1 MKILIYSAYF
11 LPVVGGVQTSVEL
24 LARGFVQLGREEPQL
39 PCDADGA
46 GPDEVTVVTRSERGN
61 MDDFALSYRVVRR
74 PGFWQLVRLI
84 READILHLAGPC
96 LLPQA
101 IAWLIRKPAVIEHHG
116 YQAICPNGMLF
127 KQPSQ
132 VVCSGHFAKKE
143 YGECVRCCSKTEGLL
158 TGLRS
163 VLLTFPR
170 RWLCKR
176 VDTNILISNHVGK
189 RLNLP
194 RTRTIYYGIPV
205 ISAIAAGRDGD
216 PSPRVGL
223 EIAYVGRLVVEK
235 GPPVLLM
242 AAKCLKEKGIP
253 FRLSMIGG
261 GPEQGRL
268 EQLAES
274 LGLSDLISFTGDLR
288 EAALEDAVKN
298 VDVVVMPSICEET
311 AGLAA
316 IEQMMRGRVVIASDV
331 GGLSE
336 VVGNAGLKFP
346 VGDFLSLC
354 SRLQEIA
361 EHPNQADRLGKLAR
375 ERATGQFTWE
385 RMVREH
391 RRLYADVLRSSRQ
404 QN

>member
-24 LARGFVQLGREEPQL
+24 LARGLVQLEGEEPEL
-39 PCDADGA
+39 SSDAEGA
-46 GPDEVTVVTRSERGN
+46 GQNEVTVVTRSERGN
-61 MDDFALSYRVVRR
+61 MDDSALSYRVVRR

-101 IAWLIRKPAVIEHHG
+101 IAWLIRKPIVVEHHG

-143 YGECVRCCSKTEGLL
+143 YGECVRCCSKTEGFL
-158 TGLRS
+158 TALRS

-170 RWLCKR
+170 RWLCTK

-205 ISAIAAGRDGD
+205 ISNAADRGDD
-216 PSPRVGL
+216 PSPRAGL

-261 GPEQGRL
+261 GPEQERL

-288 EAALEDAVKN
+288 GAALEDAVQK

-336 VVGNAGLKFP
+336 VVGDAGLKFP
-346 VGDFLSLC
+346 VGDSLSLC

-361 EHPNQADRLGKLAR
+361 EHPNQTDRLGKLAR

-391 RRLYADVLRSSRQ
+391 RRLYADILRSSRQ